1 MQKRKALKKPQS
13 NAMRGEAE
21 NSKGGTPF
29 GRCGGGVR
37 RGGVETP
44 PPLRLLPTF
53 PRTEKWVPARQE
65 RKRISFTILLS
76 EN

>member
-1 MQKRKALKKPQS
+1 MQKEESVEKAQS